1 MTMSRRAWGWIAP
14 GVVAVVALV
23 LRVWDLG
30 HPRRLMFDETYYAKD
45 AWSLVGAGYVREFV
59 EDANDRIERGDLTGL
74 MEATPA
80 QIAHPDV
87 GKWMIAAGQQVF
99 GMTPFG
105 WRIAAAVVGAL
116 TVLVLARMV
125 LRLTDSIVV
134 ATVGGAL
141 LAFDGL
147 HFVLS
152 RSALLD
158 VFLTFW
164 VVCAVA
170 CLVADRD
177 WITRRLPA
185 YRAVRPWQLAAGVCF
200 GLACGTKWSGLY
212 VLAAFGV
219 LVVAWEVLVRRRLR
233 RESGRGDTVVLTT
246 LRVGLPAFASLVLV
260 ALVVYVLTWSGVL
273 WHHELYAQRF
283 GAGEEPWGDWVA
295 EPSSGPLGSTLD
307 ALRTLWHYHVLTWE
321 FHTGDYLAEAT
332 HPYSSH
338 PWGWLVLERPVAF
351 DAVNDVP
358 AAECGAAADSSCL
371 RVVLGLGNPVVWWTG
386 VLALVAAPVLWWRT
400 RDARW
405 SIPLVAVA
413 ASWVPWFLG
422 TGRPIFQFYAV
433 VVLPFVIVAVC
444 LVVDEARRRARSPRA
459 RYAVSSLTG
468 ILVVLTVAAFA
479 WFHPVL
485 TGELLSRED
494 WMARMWWPT
503 WI

>member
-1 MTMSRRAWGWIAP
+1 MRVSRRAWGWIAP
-14 GVVAVVALV
+14 GAVALVALV

-45 AWSLVGAGYVREFV
+45 AWSLLGAGYVREFV
-59 EDANDRIERGDLTGL
+59 EDANERIERGDLTGL
-74 MEATPA
+74 MESTPA
-80 QIAHPDV
+80 QIAHPEV
-87 GKWMIAAGQQVF
+87 GKWMIATGQQVF

-116 TVLVLARMV
+116 TVLVLARLV

-177 WITRRLPA
+177 WIRARLPA

-219 LVVAWEVLVRRRLR
+219 LVVAWEVFLRRRLR
-233 RESGRGDTVVLTT
+233 RESGRGDALIVTT
-246 LRVGLPAFASLVLV
+246 MRVGVPAFASLVLV
-260 ALVVYVLTWSGVL
+260 ALAVYVLTWSGVL

-283 GAGEEPWGDWVA
+283 GTGDQPWGDWVTD
-295 EPSSGPLGSTLD
+295 PSSGSLGSTLD

-351 DAVNDVP
+351 DAVNDIP
-358 AAECGAAADSSCL
+358 AAECGAAADSSCM

-386 VLALVAAPVLWWRT
+386 CLALLAAPVLWWRT

-405 SIPLVAVA
+405 SLPLVAVA
-413 ASWVPWFLG
+413 ASWVPWFVG
-422 TGRPIFQFYAV
+422 TERPIFQFYAV
-433 VVLPFVIVAVC
+433 VVLPFLVVAVC
-444 LVVDEARRRARSPRA
+444 LVIDAARRRARSPRA
-459 RYAVSSLTG
+459 RYAVWSLTG
-468 ILVVLTVAAFA
+468 ILVVLAVATFA
-479 WFHPVL
+479 WFHPIL
-485 TGELLSRED
+485 TGELLTRED
-494 WMARMWWPT
+494 WLARMWWPT